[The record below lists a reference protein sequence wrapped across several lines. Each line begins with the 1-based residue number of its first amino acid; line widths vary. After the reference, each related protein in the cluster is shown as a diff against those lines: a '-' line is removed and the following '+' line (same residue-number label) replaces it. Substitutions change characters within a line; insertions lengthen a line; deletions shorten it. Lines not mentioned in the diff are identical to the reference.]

1 MPALLLCWPHIH
13 APALLMALRRD
24 APRAGVLALPSLSDS
39 VPFPILPVAGLARA
53 ALDPLG
59 VELGVLVQGDEVG
72 GVACAE
78 DVAAVPAVVF
88 AHEEVE
94 G

>member
-1 MPALLLCWPHIH
+1 
-13 APALLMALRRD
+13 
-24 APRAGVLALPSLSDS
+24 
-39 VPFPILPVAGLARA
+39 VAGLARA